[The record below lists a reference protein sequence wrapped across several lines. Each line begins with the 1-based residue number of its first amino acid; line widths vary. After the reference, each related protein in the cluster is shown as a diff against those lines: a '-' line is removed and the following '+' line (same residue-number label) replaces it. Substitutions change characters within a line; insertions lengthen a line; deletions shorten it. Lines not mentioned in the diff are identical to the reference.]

1 MKTVVFAYHDMGCLG
16 IEALLAAGY
25 EISAIFTHTD
35 NPGEKAFYGSVA
47 RLAAERGIPVYA
59 PDNVNHPLWVERIA
73 HLAPEVIFSFYYRHL
88 ICDAILQL
96 APAGAFNL
104 HGSLLPKYRGRAP
117 LNWVLVNGE
126 TETGVTLHRM
136 VKRADA
142 GAIVAQLRIAI
153 APDDIAI
160 TLHHKLC
167 HAARQLLE
175 QTLPTIKHG
184 NILEIAQRENEATC
198 FGRRTPD
205 DSFLEWHKPAS
216 VLHNMVR
223 AVADPWPGAFSYVG
237 NQKFTVWSSRV
248 HPHASKAQPGS
259 VISIAPLLIACGDG
273 ALEIVTGQAGDGIT
287 MQGSQLAQTLG
298 LVQGSRL
305 NSQPACTARRRTR
318 VLILGVNGF
327 IGNHLTERLLRED
340 HYEVY
345 GLDIGSDAIS
355 RFLNHPHFHF
365 VEGDIS
371 IHSEWI
377 EYHVK
382 KM

>member
-1 MKTVVFAYHDMGCLG
+1 M
-16 IEALLAAGY
+16 
-25 EISAIFTHTD
+25 
-35 NPGEKAFYGSVA
+35 
-47 RLAAERGIPVYA
+47 
-59 PDNVNHPLWVERIA
+59 
-73 HLAPEVIFSFYYRHL
+73 
-88 ICDAILQL
+88 
-96 APAGAFNL
+96 
-104 HGSLLPKYRGRAP
+104 
-117 LNWVLVNGE
+117 NGE
-126 TETGVTLHRM
+126 TETGGTLHRL

-142 GAIVAQLRIAI
+142 GAIVAQLRVAI

-175 QTLPTIKHG
+175 QTLPAIKHG

-259 VISIAPLLIACGDG
+259 VISVAPLLIACGDG

-305 NSQPACTARRRTR
+305 NSQPDGAARRRTR

-345 GLDIGSDAIS
+345 GLDIGSDARRCDDQRTCKAKIS
-355 RFLNHPHFHF
+355 FHQWNSF
-365 VEGDIS
+365 IYSLIS
-371 IHSEWI
+371 MLCTPPRPQSRHSLPTLSST
-377 EYHVK
+377 YFPQLYPASSRLDT
-382 KM
+382 MPAAQ